1 MARIRGDNHAFGW
14 PGLEPRWTH
23 GDKDGIGT
31 AYSAASRIWF
41 TVWNG
46 IPGAGHYLPEEEPEY
61 LTVELL
67 RLLRMSEVVD
77 GTEGRSRGW
86 LHSKR
91 YLEPQESLL

>member
-1 MARIRGDNHAFGW
+1 MAKIRGDNHAFGW

-23 GDKDGIGT
+23 GDKDGIGI
-31 AYSAASRIWF
+31 ALLGCQPDLVYRLERYSRCRSLSTR
-41 TVWNG
+41 G
-46 IPGAGHYLPEEEPEY
+46 KPEY

-91 YLEPQESLL
+91 YREPQESLL